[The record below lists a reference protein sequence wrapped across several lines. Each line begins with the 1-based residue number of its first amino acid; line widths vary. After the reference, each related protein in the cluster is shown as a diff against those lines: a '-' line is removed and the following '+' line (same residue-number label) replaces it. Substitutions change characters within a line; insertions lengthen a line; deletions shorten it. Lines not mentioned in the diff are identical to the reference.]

1 MAVNSVNDEIV
12 EETENV
18 NFVKHVIKAT
28 VFSDLFYNPKYLMK
42 LYQTLHPEDKLTTE
56 NDLKDVTIRNVL
68 VNDIVNDLGF
78 RVGDRLLLLLEAQ
91 STWSLNILIRVL
103 MYLARTYQLYFKE
116 QKADLYGEKKVVVP
130 KPELYVIYVG
140 DEDDIQDTISLA
152 DEFFGGD
159 DTYLNLKIKVIKQ
172 TDSTDILNQYILFSK
187 IYNEQRKLHG
197 RSKETIIRTI
207 RICKDR
213 NILKEYL
220 ESREKE
226 VVDIMMTLF
235 DEQEIAEMHDNSI
248 RQEGEYNGIIKSL
261 KNFLSNG
268 GTEEMA
274 RTLLNV
280 TDEQIALAKKK

>member
-1 MAVNSVNDEIV
+1 MALYNVNGEEI
-12 EETENV
+12 EEAGNE
-18 NFVKHVIKAT
+18 NFVKHIIKAT
-28 VFSDLFYNPKYLMK
+28 VFSDLFYNPKYLME
-42 LYQTLHPEDKLTTE
+42 LYQALHPEDKITTE
-56 NDLKDVTIRNVL
+56 GDLKDVTIRNVL

-91 STWSLNILIRVL
+91 STWSLNILVRVL

-130 KPELYVIYVG
+130 KPELYVIYIG
-140 DEDDIQDTISLA
+140 DEKDIQDTISLA
-152 DEFFGGD
+152 DEFFNGD
-159 DTYLNLKIKVIKQ
+159 DRYLDLKIKVIQQ

-187 IYNEQRKLHG
+187 IYNEQRRLHG
-197 RSKETIIRTI
+197 RSKETILKTI
-207 RICKDR
+207 SICKDR

-248 RQEGEYNGIIKSL
+248 RAESEEKGKIDTLVSLVKDSILSISEAAKRLGVTEAKFKEYMK
-261 KNFLSNG
+261 
-268 GTEEMA
+268 
-274 RTLLNV
+274 
-280 TDEQIALAKKK
+280 

>member
-1 MAVNSVNDEIV
+1 MSLYNVNGEEI
-12 EETENV
+12 EEAGNE
-18 NFVKHVIKAT
+18 NFVKHIIKAT
-28 VFSDLFYNPKYLMK
+28 VFSDLFYNPKYLME
-42 LYQTLHPEDKLTTE
+42 LYQALHPEDKITTE
-56 NDLKDVTIRNVL
+56 SDLKDVTIRNVL

-91 STWSLNILIRVL
+91 STWSLNILVRVL
-103 MYLARTYQLYFKE
+103 MYLARTYQIYFKE

-130 KPELYVIYVG
+130 KPELYVIYIG
-140 DEDDIQDTISLA
+140 DKKDIQDTISLA

-159 DTYLNLKIKVIKQ
+159 DSFLDLKIKVIKQ

-197 RSKETIIRTI
+197 RSEETILKTI

-235 DEQEIAEMHDNSI
+235 DEQEIAEMHDNSM
-248 RQEGEYNGIIKSL
+248 REEGKIEALVSLVKDSIISISEAAKRLGVTEAKFKEYMK
-261 KNFLSNG
+261 
-268 GTEEMA
+268 
-274 RTLLNV
+274 
-280 TDEQIALAKKK
+280 